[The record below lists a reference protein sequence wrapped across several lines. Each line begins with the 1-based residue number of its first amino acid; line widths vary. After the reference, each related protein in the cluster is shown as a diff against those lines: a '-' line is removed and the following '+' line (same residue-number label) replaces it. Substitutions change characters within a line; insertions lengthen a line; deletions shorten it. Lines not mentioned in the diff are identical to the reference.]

1 MRRRIAMICKFC
13 GKEVGDNEHI
23 CKYCGTALTPPR
35 KRPDSR
41 LFPDPEPEPRERASE
56 ERYAEESDTGETR
69 VYPRRSAPG
78 GFESSRQ
85 VRDEVNRRVEH
96 APQPK
101 RQYYR
106 YDPEAEDKRARKA
119 KKAAKQQ
126 YKQKK
131 AKPIRKEKH
140 IGRTIAGLL
149 FKALLGFVIGFLLYI
164 LVINIAGWAGGAL
177 ENLNIPFL
185 SGLL

>member
-1 MRRRIAMICKFC
+1 MICKFC
-13 GKEVGDNEHI
+13 GKEVGDNERI

-41 LFPDPEPEPRERASE
+41 LFPDPEPEPRREKTREDRNSAER
-56 ERYAEESDTGETR
+56 DLGETR
-69 VYPRRSAPG
+69 VFPQKNAPG

-96 APQPK
+96 AQQPK

-131 AKPIRKEKH
+131 AKPVRKEKH

-164 LVINIAGWAGGAL
+164 LVINIAKWTGGAL

-185 SGLL
+185 SELFGRY

>member
-1 MRRRIAMICKFC
+1 MICKFC
-13 GKEVGDNEHI
+13 GKEVGDNERI
-23 CKYCGTALTPPR
+23 CKYCGTVLAPPR

-41 LFPDPEPEPRERASE
+41 LFPDPEPEPRERMSG
-56 ERYAEESDTGETR
+56 ERYVEESDAGETR
-69 VYPRRSAPG
+69 VYPRRNAPG

-106 YDPEAEDKRARKA
+106 YDPEAEDKRVRKA
-119 KKAAKQQ
+119 KKAAKRQ
-126 YKQKK
+126 YKQKR
-131 AKPIRKEKH
+131 AKPVRKEKH

-149 FKALLGFVIGFLLYI
+149 FRALLGFVIGFLLYI
-164 LVINIAGWAGGAL
+164 LVINVAARAGGAF

-185 SGLL
+185 SELIG